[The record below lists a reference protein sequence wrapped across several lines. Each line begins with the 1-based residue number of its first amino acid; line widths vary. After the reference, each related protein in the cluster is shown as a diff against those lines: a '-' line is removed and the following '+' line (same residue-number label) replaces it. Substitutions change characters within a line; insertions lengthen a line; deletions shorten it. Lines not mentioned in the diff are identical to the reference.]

1 VSNRKKKIE
10 RKEEITALFDLFGG
24 GDGGAA
30 ETFSCCCL
38 L

>member
-1 VSNRKKKIE
+1 MSNRKKKD
-10 RKEEITALFDLFGG
+10 RKKGRNHSPFDLFGG

-38 L
+38 P